1 MKTALYPGSFDPV
14 TYGHLDI
21 IRRSS
26 RLFDELVIGVLTNKT
41 KTPLFSAKER
51 VTMLK
56 EVTKDL
62 PNVRI
67 LTFEGLTVDFAHR
80 IGATAMVRGLRAISD
95 FDYELQMAQTNH
107 KLDQTIETIFL
118 TTGLEFAYLSSTTV
132 KEVASF
138 GGDVSRFVPPAVA
151 EMLHK
156 TYQ

>member
-156 TYQ
+156 MYQ